1 MIDKYLERDKII
13 ELLKELLICYDN
25 IRLKNTIAKETN
37 LIVGMI
43 KNKLTLQSNI
53 SAPKSF
59 NFKEY
64 YISRK
69 KIKVFNE
76 LFNEIKKP
84 RIVMNEKINKFTV
97 VAETRGF
104 SSATELKKERRYH
117 LRQPWIN
124 MTKGYKYILGVKI
137 SNLYQKQISIA

>member
-1 MIDKYLERDKII
+1 
-13 ELLKELLICYDN
+13 
-25 IRLKNTIAKETN
+25 
-37 LIVGMI
+37 MI

-104 SSATELKKERRYH
+104 SSATELKNSYGKKISFKAAMDQYDE
-117 LRQPWIN
+117 
-124 MTKGYKYILGVKI
+124 GYKYILELKNI
-137 SNLYQKQISIA
+137 ESIPETDSIA